1 MYSCST
7 WHSPQSF
14 LDELINTGNKS
25 LLCLKKLLSR
35 RHTSS
40 AIYNAEGIDSR
51 TEIFIYRY
59 NYGTYRSSQSTA
71 LIERIKQM

>member
-25 LLCLKKLLSR
+25 LLCLKKLLFR
-35 RHTSS
+35 RHSSS
-40 AIYNAEGIDSR
+40 AIYNAKGIDSR
-51 TEIFIYRY
+51 TEILFIDI
-59 NYGTYRSSQSTA
+59 TMVLIAVRS
-71 LIERIKQM
+71 LLLL